1 MKTCPKCGEL
11 NGDDRTDCFKC
22 RTALPMQ
29 QVTRKVCPKCGAIY
43 SPKNET
49 CEACGTR
56 LAVYT
61 PEKRAESGS
70 YAEWW
75 HYLVAILF
83 PLIGLIMGCVYI
95 SRGDDELGKTVII
108 TVLVGVGIQVVLGI
122 LLVACNA
129 ML

>member
-22 RTALPMQ
+22 RAALPAQ
-29 QVTRKVCPKCGAIY
+29 QATRKVCPKCGAIY
-43 SPKNET
+43 SPKSET

-61 PEKRAESGS
+61 PEKGSSGGS

-83 PLIGLIMGCVYI
+83 PLIGLIMGLVYL
-95 SRGDDELGKTVII
+95 SRGDDDLGKTVII
-108 TVLVGVGIQVVLGI
+108 TVLAGVGIQVVLGI
-122 LLVACNA
+122 LLAACSA